1 MKVFFRAL
9 LILCACTRLWAQD
22 DQLDEF
28 TIEDVPDE
36 KATPYFGIGGGFI
49 ASFNFLKMD
58 EVNNLVNQVLPG
70 QELKAPLVM
79 FGAQGFVAV
88 PFIEGSRVGFTSLG
102 GSLAVDGTATVNAT
116 EYKRKFEL
124 EASYN
129 AISFDYGFIPFDGL
143 ALLPGVMGGWGTMT
157 ISASQTPVS
166 GDRTINGEF
175 DFGSPTSNNFREIS
189 SSYGAITPNLNIEY
203 AISRFGM
210 IRLNAGYTIAFPGTW
225 EVDNGIAPVKNV
237 SEDIS
242 MSGLSAQVGIFIGLF
257 NH

>member
-9 LILCACTRLWAQD
+9 LILCACTTLWAQD

-58 EVNNLVNQVLPG
+58 EVNNLLNQVLPG
-70 QELKAPLVM
+70 EKFDAPLVM
-79 FGAQGFVAV
+79 FGAQGLVPV
-88 PFIEGSRVGFTSLG
+88 PFIEGSRVGFTSLS
-102 GSLAVDGTATVNAT
+102 GSLAAEGTQTVGTTA
-116 EYKRKFEL
+116 YKRKFEL

-129 AISFDYGFIPFDGL
+129 AISFDYGFIPFEGL
-143 ALLPGVMGGWGTMT
+143 ALLPSIMGGWGTMT
-157 ISASQTPVS
+157 ISASQTPDGV
-166 GDRTINGEF
+166 DREINGEF
-175 DFGSPTSNNFREIS
+175 DFGNPTSNNFREIS
-189 SSYGAITPNLNIEY
+189 SGYGAITPNLNIEY
-203 AISRFGM
+203 AINRFGM
-210 IRLNAGYTIAFPGTW
+210 IRVNAGYTIAFPGDW
-225 EVDNGIAPVKNV
+225 EVDNGLALVKNV